1 MHWERFFWKK
11 LKITALVILK
21 SIRYTTVWDCER
33 NWIFTETKNSSND
46 EVSKVD
52 ESLVIS
58 KVNITEKKWNDMNAK
73 DVSSTTEKIYS
84 TTTTTPN

>member
-1 MHWERFFWKK
+1 MHWNRIFWKK

-21 SIRYTTVWDCER
+21 SIRYATVWDCER
-33 NWIFTETKNSSND
+33 NWIFTETKNSSNG
-46 EVSKVD
+46 EVFKVD

-58 KVNITEKKWNDMNAK
+58 KVNITEKKWNDMNSE
-73 DVSSTTEKIYS
+73 DVSSSTETIYS